1 MKLKRLLVS
10 ISIVI
15 ISTCFSMAQV
25 TAPSLIGRA
34 GGESFSLE
42 QLKDSA
48 LQHNIAMRKG
58 RLKIAAAKEQ
68 RKEAFTKYFPNIS
81 AVEMTF
87 RANREMAEMTI
98 DPQEMLSPE
107 TKAALAEL
115 APMMAQILPPEVLAG
130 FGNPVTM
137 SMMKKGTI
145 AGVNAIQPVFTG
157 GQIIL
162 GNKLARIG
170 EEVSHLQLQLS
181 EKDVE
186 AQVEQYY
193 WQLLSMHE
201 KMRTLDAV
209 EAMLGNIEHD
219 VQTAVRAGVALNNDL
234 LQVQL
239 RQNDIKSQRLKL
251 NNGQALVEMLLA
263 QFCGLSLTPNASPA
277 GEGNHHLLDI
287 QMPDMQQD
295 MLPTSLTGD
304 ISGESTASS
313 LSNLPEYQL
322 LEKNVEA
329 AKLQRK
335 MEIAKNMPNIA
346 VGAGYNYHNLLDNDR
361 HFGMIFASVN
371 VPISGW
377 WGGAHAIRKKKF
389 EEQEAREQL
398 TDNAQQLQIRI
409 QKAANDISEAQSQLA
424 LAQQSVEQAT
434 ENLRIQRNTYR
445 AGTSTMSDLLQAQ
458 LLLQQAQDKRTD
470 AFIDLQNA
478 QTAYRHATGL

>member
-25 TAPSLIGRA
+25 TAPS

-81 AVEMTF
+81 AVGMTF

-251 NNGQALVEMLLA
+251 NNGRTLVKMLLG
-263 QFCGLSLTPNASPA
+263 QFCGLNGPSP
-277 GEGNHHLLDI
+277 GPSPVREGGNYQFEI
-287 QMPDMQQD
+287 EMPDISQVTL
-295 MLPTSLTGD
+295 LPSLTGEGL
-304 ISGESTASS
+304 GEGPLGPSVST
-313 LSNLPEYQL
+313 LPEYQL

-458 LLLQQAQDKRTD
+458 LMHQQTLDQRTD
-470 AFIDLQNA
+470 AFVDLQNA
-478 QTAYRHATGL
+478 LLAYRQATGQ

>member
-1 MKLKRLLVS
+1 MKYTFSLL
-10 ISIVI
+10 I
-15 ISTCFSMAQV
+15 ILFIGCSYTTAQ
-25 TAPSLIGRA
+25 TYT
-34 GGESFSLE
+34 LE

-48 LQHNIAMRKG
+48 LQNNIAMRKG

-68 RKEAFTKYFPNIS
+68 RREAFTKYFPNIS
-81 AVEMTF
+81 AVGVTF
-87 RANREMAEMTI
+87 RANREMAEMNI

-130 FGNPVTM
+130 LGNPVTM

-251 NNGQALVEMLLA
+251 NNGQALVKMLLG
-263 QFCGLSLTPNASPA
+263 QFCGLGLTPSPSPM
-277 GEGNHHLLDI
+277 GEGSNYLFEI
-287 QMPDMQQD
+287 VMPDSQQD
-295 MLPTSLTGD
+295 ILLPSPF
-304 ISGESTASS
+304 GEGAGVR
-313 LSNLPEYQL
+313 LLPEYQL

-361 HFGMIFASVN
+361 HFGMIFATVN

-445 AGTSTMSDLLQAQ
+445 AGTSTMSDLLEAQ
-458 LLLQQAQDKRTD
+458 LMHQQTLDQRTD
-470 AFIDLQNA
+470 AFVALQNA
-478 QTAYRHATGL
+478 LLAYRQATGQ

>member
-25 TAPSLIGRA
+25 TAPS

-81 AVEMTF
+81 AVGMTF

-130 FGNPVTM
+130 LGNPVTM

-251 NNGQALVEMLLA
+251 NNGRTLVKMLLG
-263 QFCGLSLTPNASPA
+263 QFCGLNGPFPGPSPVREGGNYQFEIEMPDISQVTLLPSLI
-277 GEGNHHLLDI
+277 GEGL
-287 QMPDMQQD
+287 
-295 MLPTSLTGD
+295 
-304 ISGESTASS
+304 GEGPLGPSVST
-313 LSNLPEYQL
+313 LPEYQL

-346 VGAGYNYHNLLDNDR
+346 VGAGYNYHNLLENDR

-445 AGTSTMSDLLQAQ
+445 AGTSTMSDLLEAQ
-458 LLLQQAQDKRTD
+458 LMHQQTLDQRTD
-470 AFIDLQNA
+470 AFVALQNA
-478 QTAYRHATGL
+478 LLAYRQATGQ